1 MAKRLKTSRFF
12 ILKSFNVGIVLFQ
25 NAILKIRIMFS
36 SFTKPRRVV
45 ITGFGCVTPIGIGR
59 ERFWECLQKGESGVR
74 RIESFDVSDSK
85 VKIAAEV
92 KNFDWQAELNPKDR
106 KHVPRTV
113 PLALRAARE
122 AVKDAGIKTENL
134 TLTERQNFGVVLGTG
149 GGGLAFTEQQ
159 YKYWFT
165 GEDKKASVYTIPA
178 STHGGLS
185 SELSMVFGLHGLSHI
200 VSTGCTSS
208 TDAVFYAAQHISLGK
223 QDVMLTGGV
232 DAPVARGILEGF
244 NLMTVLTDEW
254 NDAPERAS
262 RPFSKDRS
270 GIVLGEGAWI
280 FVLESLENAV
290 RRSAKIYAEIA
301 GYGSTCDAYHR
312 VRLEENGVEPARA
325 MQIAMIDAGVAP
337 PEIDYVNLHG
347 TSTELND
354 RIETQAIKN
363 AFGEYAYKLKTSA
376 TKSQIGHPQGAS
388 GAAGIGATLLAL
400 NEKIIAPTI
409 NLDAPDAECD
419 LNYTPNVA
427 EENADVKTALCN
439 CIGFGSKNSA
449 LILEKIG

>member
-1 MAKRLKTSRFF
+1 M
-12 ILKSFNVGIVLFQ
+12 FQ
-25 NAILKIRIMFS
+25 NKI
-36 SFTKPRRVV
+36 TPHRVV

-59 ERFWECLQKGESGVR
+59 EKFWKSLSNGVSGVR
-74 RIESFDVSDSK
+74 RIENFDVSDLK

-92 KNFDWQAELNPKDR
+92 QDFDWEAELNYKDR

-122 AVKDAGIKTENL
+122 AMQDAKINAEDL
-134 TLTERQNFGVVLGTG
+134 TLRESQNFGVILGTG
-149 GGGLAFTEQQ
+149 GGGLAFTEKQ

-165 GEDKKASVYTIPA
+165 GEENKASIYTIPA

-185 SELSMVFGLHGLSHI
+185 SELSMFFGLHGLSHI

-208 TDAVFYAAQHISLGK
+208 TDAIFYAAQHIALGR
-223 QDVMLTGGV
+223 QDFMLAGGV
-232 DAPVARGILEGF
+232 DAPLARGILEGF
-244 NLMTVLTDEW
+244 NLMTVLTSDW

-262 RPFSKDRS
+262 RPFSADRS

-280 FVLESLENAV
+280 FVLETLESAV
-290 RRSAKIYAEIA
+290 KRNAKIYAEIS

-325 MQIAMIDAGVAP
+325 MSLAMEDAGIL
-337 PEIDYVNLHG
+337 PEQIDYINLHG
-347 TSTELND
+347 TSTQLND
-354 RIETQAIKN
+354 RIETQAVKN
-363 AFGEYAYKLKTSA
+363 AFGAHAYKIPMSA

-400 NEKIIAPTI
+400 NENVIAPTI
-409 NLDAPDAECD
+409 NLDIADENCD
-419 LNYTPNVA
+419 LNYMPNKA
-427 EENADVKTALCN
+427 KENAEVNFALCN

-449 LILEKIG
+449 LVLEKSLY